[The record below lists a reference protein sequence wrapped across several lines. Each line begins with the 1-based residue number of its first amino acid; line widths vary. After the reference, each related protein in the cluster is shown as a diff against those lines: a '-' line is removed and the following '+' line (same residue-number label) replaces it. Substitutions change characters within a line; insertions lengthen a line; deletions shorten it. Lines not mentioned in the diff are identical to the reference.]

1 MRACVL
7 GISVWGPGLRGWQ
20 ASRPVLAGLADHE
33 PCEAAP
39 PPPSMLSATERRRTS
54 LAVRLALHAAQEA
67 CAMSG
72 LEPGTLRAVF
82 GTSNGD
88 GAVMH
93 AILESIATG
102 EGHVSPTQFH
112 NSVHNAAAGYWTIGT
127 GSRQP
132 ATCIGCHDTTAGMA
146 LLSAAAEIQ
155 VEQVPVLLCVYDLPL
170 PEPLHAKRPVQHGFA
185 AALVLAPASDAVLA
199 DIEVVFSPTSP
210 ATVAADRESSLSAL
224 ARVNPAARML
234 PLLQAL
240 AVAEP
245 ATVQMP
251 LVEGRLD
258 IAVTPCSTA
267 GKSPP

>member
-1 MRACVL
+1 MRGSVL
-7 GISVWGPGLRGWQ
+7 GVSVWGPGLPGWH
-20 ASRPVLAGLADHE
+20 ASRPALAGLADHE
-33 PCEAAP
+33 PCEVAP
-39 PPPSMLSATERRRTS
+39 PAPSMLSATERRRTS

-72 LEPGTLRAVF
+72 LAPGTLRAVF
-82 GTSNGD
+82 GTANGD

-93 AILESIATG
+93 AILDSLATG

-127 GSRQP
+127 ASRQP
-132 ATCIGCHDTTAGMA
+132 ATCVGCHDTTAGMA
-146 LLSAAAEIQ
+146 LLNAAAEMQ

-185 AALVLAPASDAVLA
+185 AALVLAPAAQGALA
-199 DIEVVFSPTSP
+199 EIEVRFSPVLT
-210 ATVAADRESSLSAL
+210 ATTAAEEQSSLGAL
-224 ARVNPAARML
+224 ARANPAARML

-240 AVAEP
+240 AVGEP
-245 ATVQMP
+245 ATVRMP
-251 LVEGRLD
+251 LIEGCLD

-267 GKSPP
+267 GRSPP